1 MTHRFKVG
9 DRIFFEEEVL
19 TVQGL
24 TEINGHPAYWTNEV
38 PFKVSDNKC
47 SIPPVIHPAPHVME
61 VEARFLKVGDVCLGS
76 GAVITHSPYT
86 DSKCPSGKI
95 HLGVKYPKQDQGYR
109 KTWGKYTKIKVER
122 A

>member
-38 PFKVSDNKC
+38 SFKVADNKC
-47 SIPPVIHPAPHVME
+47 SNPPSVHPS
-61 VEARFLKVGDVCLGS
+61 F
-76 GAVITHSPYT
+76 
-86 DSKCPSGKI
+86 
-95 HLGVKYPKQDQGYR
+95 
-109 KTWGKYTKIKVER
+109 
-122 A
+122 